1 MTPKKFASP
10 DYEEFDLVGKVKK
23 CVWQVWDYDVI
34 GTNTD
39 LYSGS
44 YKGQVSSIAVHFS
57 GAGILLDATG
67 ERRAITTYSVQHQAM
82 VAKADNVV
90 LERLSKVRGTAIDYN
105 DYTKYRVSV
114 SKLLAQDAYFEYRY
128 NAQGDLITMVYRDK
142 DEPRHFTI
150 TYRYDTQGNWVER
163 IRAET
168 GVQEPIQKII
178 REITYY

>member
-1 MTPKKFASP
+1 MMPKKFISP
-10 DYEEFDLVGKVKK
+10 YYEEFDLVGKVKN

-34 GTNTD
+34 GTGTD

-44 YKGQVSSIAVHFS
+44 YKGQVSNIVVHF
-57 GAGILLDATG
+57 GPAGTVLEATG
-67 ERRAITTYSVQHQAM
+67 ERRAITTYSVQQQAM

-105 DYTKYRVSV
+105 DYAKYRVSA

-128 NAQGDLITMVYRDK
+128 NAQGDLIAMAYRDK

-150 TYRYDTQGNWVER
+150 AYRYDAQGNWVER
-163 IRAET
+163 IRAEV
-168 GVQEPIQKII
+168 GVQEPIQKIT